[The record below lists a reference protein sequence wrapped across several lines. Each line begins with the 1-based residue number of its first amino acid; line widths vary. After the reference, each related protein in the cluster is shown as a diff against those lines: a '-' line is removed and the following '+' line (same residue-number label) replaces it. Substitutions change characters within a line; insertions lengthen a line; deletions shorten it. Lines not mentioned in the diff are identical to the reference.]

1 MNSFFSKKFYKYFC
15 NASQNSME
23 GITINVDNVFDLG
36 KEGGGIGDIKIVD
49 NVMAVSYLDG
59 YA

>member
-1 MNSFFSKKFYKYFC
+1 MN
-15 NASQNSME
+15 A
-23 GITINVDNVFDLG
+23 DNIFDLG

-59 YA
+59 CA